1 MNKEELLNY
10 NIMVG
15 AELLLNCYYDEVL
28 EEPQPLEDWI
38 NYVYHEITKNFHTPD
53 YIEMGNNVIRFF
65 GEKEIKER
73 TKKYLL
79 ETNRF
84 QKYIIA

>member
-1 MNKEELLNY
+1 MKKEELLKY
-10 NIMVG
+10 NIMCG

-28 EEPQPLEDWI
+28 EEPQPIEDWI
-38 NYVYHEITKNFHTPD
+38 NYVYNEITKNFHTPD
-53 YIEMGNNVIRFF
+53 YIEMDNNAIRFY

-73 TKKYLL
+73 TRKYLL

-84 QKYIIA
+84 QKYIIV